1 MDDKRDHEAERRPR
15 ERGGRAVSNVDYET
29 LADHARIERALQVR
43 QLSRERDSA
52 CRESSALLHVVKGV
66 HAALADSGTVVVPTD
81 LEADLEDAVRGLV
94 AERDESRAALAE
106 ARWSWRSD
114 ENGGEMKDTNTGP
127 FTAEEIADARTA
139 SVAPGAGWREKALA
153 RAVLRVAGEHENEG
167 AGESVADDALQAEF
181 VAWAVAEGWPRMTT
195 RALVA
200 LDGEPPAV
208 RYEDARTETLWRA
221 YRAGAQ
227 RDGVTA

>member
-1 MDDKRDHEAERRPR
+1 MEKHE
-15 ERGGRAVSNVDYET
+15 ST
-29 LADHARIERALQVR
+29 L
-43 QLSRERDSA
+43 
-52 CRESSALLHVVKGV
+52 
-66 HAALADSGTVVVPTD
+66 
-81 LEADLEDAVRGLV
+81 
-94 AERDESRAALAE
+94 
-106 ARWSWRSD
+106 
-114 ENGGEMKDTNTGP
+114 
-127 FTAEEIADARTA
+127 
-139 SVAPGAGWREKALA
+139 
-153 RAVLRVAGEHENEG
+153 
-167 AGESVADDALQAEF
+167 ADDALQAEF